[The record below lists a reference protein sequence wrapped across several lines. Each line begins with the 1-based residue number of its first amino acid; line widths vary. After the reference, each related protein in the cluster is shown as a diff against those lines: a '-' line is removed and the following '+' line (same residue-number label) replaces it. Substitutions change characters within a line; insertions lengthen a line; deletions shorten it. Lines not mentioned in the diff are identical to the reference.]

1 MPLWRYAHAIHRYA
15 KLFLRLRG
23 LAITRKVTPTVAARI
38 RPKLIT
44 RAATM
49 GQLRGVVKKSS
60 GSIVQQFRVAFRN
73 LVALHY
79 APPIA
84 YKHAHARENLQVA
97 LEHRFR
103 KIAGRQIRLSAFD
116 RIRNV
121 FASNAPT
128 DYSLIHLPDD
138 INCYEIG
145 EFIGSG
151 QNAAVYEL
159 SNVKNKCADN
169 EDNRSNQLAVKM
181 IYNFNFNEPAESLWT
196 DCRGELVPLA
206 STSRIPSG
214 CIANFRPL
222 AKPHP
227 NIVKMHKAFLGEW
240 KQLATAEHHYPA
252 VLPSVENYGYV
263 PENPRTLYVI
273 MQRYQMTLADY
284 MDKVALNYV
293 KAHVTFGQLL
303 EAIAYLYDQ
312 KISHRDLKANNI
324 LLNFDSEEQCPHL
337 VISDFGCAFSTGS
350 WKLRYS
356 NANME
361 LGGNVAHLPPEVVNA
376 EPSEATWIDYS
387 KADIW
392 AAGLIGYEIFDRTWF
407 SLRERMPN
415 VNDVDPVRPLFIG
428 TPLGRIMENMLQK
441 DPTKRT
447 DPNVAADVI
456 NLMLFRIGN
465 GIVDVLNECRL
476 KGWNIGHSINT
487 FLASSSKTIRIVK
500 KRIEAGLDDMISL
513 YAAETIISR
522 RFADPIESQLRTT
535 FMGRIQR
542 DHIWAAVDYFE
553 DSD

>member
-159 SNVKNKCADN
+159 SNVKN
-169 EDNRSNQLAVKM
+169 
-181 IYNFNFNEPAESLWT
+181 
-196 DCRGELVPLA
+196 
-206 STSRIPSG
+206 
-214 CIANFRPL
+214 NFRPL

-522 RFADPIESQLRTT
+522 RFADPIESQV
-535 FMGRIQR
+535 M
-542 DHIWAAVDYFE
+542 
-553 DSD
+553 